1 MLAQAAL
8 AVVGAQTRSRAN
20 ALARRCYAQDPSA
33 RACVR
38 VSACFFALPP
48 PPQQMA
54 SVWTEVCNHTLIDS
68 FEESRGKVSEGML
81 RKLADQH
88 ALVYRNHYCLVFVE
102 QLEARLVRHSAITR
116 TQVALHVVS
125 LITHRNQG
133 HATSVMTH
141 ALQQLRDRAEYDM
154 QAVGVEVREK
164 VTIASSQIVAQ
175 GKMNGYVVRLLR
187 RCCSNVGG
195 LQVRFDPE
203 GRRKAKD
210 YFFISLS
217 TAARAPAKAQVTPRP
232 RSTTSST
239 SSASSSPC
247 RVRTRRMSPP
257 SPQVESSAAATA
269 STRRSGCVA
278 TLSEYIELQAH
289 RRNFWKDRVGA
300 PCCCCFWA
308 CDEMRLLHTHG
319 AVTFELD
326 NIRCEA
332 DANLSADEIRA
343 VLVQKRQDARELLLR
358 GGFRAIVGNFAT
370 TQKDREE
377 VLNHVLNKL
386 SRPVRTPAHRVAFAA
401 GHYYF
406 TTDVVSTAAGTLLLA
421 PHTTHRSGPFCR

>member
-20 ALARRCYAQDPSA
+20 ALARRRYAQDPSA

-141 ALQQLRDRAEYDM
+141 ALQQLRDRALYDM
-154 QAVGVEVREK
+154 QAVGLEVREK

-187 RCCSNVGG
+187 RCCSNVGATG
-195 LQVRFDPE
+195 L
-203 GRRKAKD
+203 
-210 YFFISLS
+210 
-217 TAARAPAKAQVTPRP
+217 
-232 RSTTSST
+232 
-239 SSASSSPC
+239 
-247 RVRTRRMSPP
+247 
-257 SPQVESSAAATA
+257 
-269 STRRSGCVA
+269 
-278 TLSEYIELQAH
+278 
-289 RRNFWKDRVGA
+289 
-300 PCCCCFWA
+300 
-308 CDEMRLLHTHG
+308 
-319 AVTFELD
+319 
-326 NIRCEA
+326 
-332 DANLSADEIRA
+332 
-343 VLVQKRQDARELLLR
+343 
-358 GGFRAIVGNFAT
+358 
-370 TQKDREE
+370 
-377 VLNHVLNKL
+377 
-386 SRPVRTPAHRVAFAA
+386 
-401 GHYYF
+401 
-406 TTDVVSTAAGTLLLA
+406 
-421 PHTTHRSGPFCR
+421 